1 MLTRE
6 LGQKALRFEAFF
18 RGTCRGATV
27 LYLVIAETEISVAK
41 TRRCRRMRL
50 EMKGVYIM
58 NFMIKFVLKFLG
70 FIIR

>member
-1 MLTRE
+1 M
-6 LGQKALRFEAFF
+6 
-18 RGTCRGATV
+18 
-27 LYLVIAETEISVAK
+27 YLVIAETEISVAK